1 MSKPG
6 STAVAG
12 DSEASRG
19 KAASLTDS
27 ELVDET
33 ESMVISDAGPEES
46 TGNKAKMVLSILR
59 Q

>member
-6 STAVAG
+6 RSTLTG
-12 DSEASRG
+12 ETDLNRG
-19 KAASLTDS
+19 KAGSLTDS
-27 ELVDET
+27 ELADDVDT
-33 ESMVISDAGPEES
+33 MAISDAGPEES

>member
-6 STAVAG
+6 RSTLT
-12 DSEASRG
+12 SETDVTRG
-19 KAASLTDS
+19 KAGSLTDS
-27 ELVDET
+27 ELADDVDT
-33 ESMVISDAGPEES
+33 MAINDAGPEES